1 VKRRQGL
8 PRTTSRTFVIRFV
21 VDDTD
26 DLATALRG
34 QLSEP
39 TCEEGWFATF
49 ASADECMQLLRGR
62 LQSKVRRHRHKTKP

>member
-26 DLATALRG
+26 DSATALRG
-34 QLSEP
+34 QMSEP
-39 TCEEGWFATF
+39 TCEEGWVATF
-49 ASADECMQLLRGR
+49 ANTDECWRMLQARLRISTKR
-62 LQSKVRRHRHKTKP
+62 QRHPGAG